1 MKKKLLL
8 FALLLMAFVC
18 LFSVLVSAKD
28 LSVEAIPNDLLHNGD
43 SVTHFVVIEGEEW
56 FVQSNGVITN
66 YNVSA
71 LETAIAALA
80 ADGGALHALGYTADD
95 IGVKW
100 DTKIILPNT
109 IDGVTITSF
118 SWNTDTIR
126 HSKYSK
132 NCGYFNTGKVQ
143 SNSPNVGSAW
153 TFIPELRCFE
163 YDKNTEITAM
173 PADMLA
179 GAKKFKKF
187 INLPLERF
195 ETIGSNAFGGNK
207 TILSGVLYLNA
218 TTIGDNAFNNALT
231 NVTGI
236 VFGENLTSIGNQT
249 FTVKSSE
256 TGLGAPLLEFVEFKC
271 DITTLQ
277 FVATNDSS
285 NKGSFYFGGAYSR
298 TAYSNLKCIILS
310 NPANASLITGESA
323 ALSDVVTG
331 LRFDSDA
338 SNNLVYKSH
347 SIDTSTARIE
357 YPDGYAKSG
366 ALLSDCTRCV
376 YKASEKTNPLIT
388 ALGYSIKIGKN
399 ALDGG
404 FEINLSALEA
414 YEKINNTK
422 VNLGILILNPKYLT
436 AESFFDE
443 NGNLMA
449 TSGAVNV
456 QLEGIEY
463 NRINYMISGFS
474 SELQDVELVICAY
487 MYEDKNDVQIIQKE
501 YAYEKEDD
509 VSPMVSK
516 ITKGQQTLYSVTFKS
531 VLAPETT
538 LFKNDLDEYT
548 NK

>member
-28 LSVEAIPNDLLHNGD
+28 LDVEAIPGDLLHND

-118 SWNTDTIR
+118 AWNTDTIR

-132 NCGYFNTGKVQ
+132 SCGYFNTGKVQ

-179 GAKKFKKF
+179 GASKFKKF

-218 TTIGDNAFNNALT
+218 TTIGANAFNNALT

-236 VFGENLTSIGNQT
+236 VFGENLTSIGNQA

-298 TAYSNLKCIILS
+298 TPYSNLKCIILS

-338 SNNLVYKSH
+338 SDNLVYKSH

-357 YPDGYAKSG
+357 YPDGYAKDG
-366 ALLSDCTRCV
+366 KLNADCTRCV
-376 YKASEKTNPLIT
+376 CVVTKKTTPLIT
-388 ALGYSIKIGKN
+388 ALGYSIK
-399 ALDGG
+399 LDGNGLAGG
-404 FEINLSALEA
+404 FEIDLEA
-414 YEKINNTK
+414 LATYEATSNTK
-422 VNLGILILNPKYLT
+422 VNLGILIANPKYLNG
-436 AESFFDE
+436 ESFFDE
-443 NGNLMA
+443 NGKLISTCGTLSVDVGEMK
-449 TSGAVNV
+449 
-456 QLEGIEY
+456 Y
-463 NRINYMISGFS
+463 NRISYMINGFA
-474 SELQDVELVICAY
+474 SEFQDLELVICAY
-487 MYEDKNDVQIIQKE
+487 MYENKDDIEIIQKE
-501 YAYEKEDD
+501 YAYENEGD

-516 ITKGQQTLYSVTFKS
+516 ITKGQQTLYSITFEA
-531 VLAPETT
+531 VLQPKTT
-538 LFKNDLDEYT
+538 VFKNDLDEYT
-548 NK
+548 SK